1 MYGDA
6 RKRGKRYSTLAIHAN
21 RTDNTDNT
29 HYPFHYFKKTK
40 ELSMTTTT
48 KSLHPLVLAA
58 AVAVLLFCGVGTA
71 ALMGWL
77 PSSQG
82 DSQPLAASTSAE
94 QMANLQANQ
103 PQTNLQPAGAQ
114 PLAALPPQ
122 QQPQQQQPVRQPQPQ
137 QQPQQQY
144 AAAPAPAPQVCGNCG
159 VIEAIHEVN
168 TRAEGSGV
176 GAAGGAVVG
185 GLLGNQVGGG
195 HGRQLATVLGA
206 VGGAVAGNQIEGSVR
221 ATRSYNIVV
230 RLDNGKTRTVHQ
242 SAAPNWR
249 QGDRVRVVNGGL
261 RAIG

>member
-1 MYGDA
+1 
-6 RKRGKRYSTLAIHAN
+6 
-21 RTDNTDNT
+21 
-29 HYPFHYFKKTK
+29 
-40 ELSMTTTT
+40 MTTTT

-77 PSSQG
+77 PSSQR
-82 DSQPLAASTSAE
+82 DAQPLAASTSAE
-94 QMANLQANQ
+94 QLASLQANQ
-103 PQTNLQPAGAQ
+103 PQANLQPSGAQ

-122 QQPQQQQPVRQPQPQ
+122 QQQQQQPVRQPQ

-144 AAAPAPAPQVCGNCG
+144 AAAAPAPQVCSNCG

-185 GLLGNQVGGG
+185 GLLGTQVGGG
-195 HGRQLATVLGA
+195 HGKQLATVLGA

-261 RAIG
+261 RAMG

>member
-1 MYGDA
+1 
-6 RKRGKRYSTLAIHAN
+6 
-21 RTDNTDNT
+21 
-29 HYPFHYFKKTK
+29 
-40 ELSMTTTT
+40 MTTTT

-94 QMANLQANQ
+94 QMASLQANQ
-103 PQTNLQPAGAQ
+103 PPANLQPAGAQ

-122 QQPQQQQPVRQPQPQ
+122 QQQQQQQQPVRQPQPQ
-137 QQPQQQY
+137 PQQQY
-144 AAAPAPAPQVCGNCG
+144 AAAPAPQVCSNCG

-195 HGRQLATVLGA
+195 HGKQLATVLGA

-249 QGDRVRVVNGGL
+249 QGDRVRIVNGGL
-261 RAIG
+261 RAMG

>member
-1 MYGDA
+1 
-6 RKRGKRYSTLAIHAN
+6 
-21 RTDNTDNT
+21 
-29 HYPFHYFKKTK
+29 
-40 ELSMTTTT
+40 MTTTT

-58 AVAVLLFCGVGTA
+58 AIAVLLFCGVGTA

-77 PSSQG
+77 PSSQR
-82 DSQPLAASTSAE
+82 DAQPLAASTSAE
-94 QMANLQANQ
+94 QLASLQANQ
-103 PQTNLQPAGAQ
+103 PQANLQPASAQ
-114 PLAALPPQ
+114 ALAALPPQ
-122 QQPQQQQPVRQPQPQ
+122 QQQQPVRQPQ

-144 AAAPAPAPQVCGNCG
+144 AAAAPAPQVCSNCG

-195 HGRQLATVLGA
+195 HGKQLATVLGA

-261 RAIG
+261 RAMG

>member
-1 MYGDA
+1 
-6 RKRGKRYSTLAIHAN
+6 
-21 RTDNTDNT
+21 
-29 HYPFHYFKKTK
+29 
-40 ELSMTTTT
+40 MTTTT

-77 PSSQG
+77 PSSQR
-82 DSQPLAASTSAE
+82 DAQPLAASTSAE
-94 QMANLQANQ
+94 QLASLQANQ
-103 PQTNLQPAGAQ
+103 PQANLQPAGAQ
-114 PLAALPPQ
+114 ALAALPPQ
-122 QQPQQQQPVRQPQPQ
+122 QQQSQPQPQPVRQPQ

-144 AAAPAPAPQVCGNCG
+144 AAAAPAPQVCGNCG

-195 HGRQLATVLGA
+195 HGKQLATVLGA

>member
-122 QQPQQQQPVRQPQPQ
+122 QQPQQQQPVRQPQ